1 MPHTILV
8 VEDEFDVRENISEI
22 LTENSYR
29 VITASNGREA
39 VIKLLKE
46 TPDLILSDIMMPGMD
61 GLQLLQYLQ
70 SSKNLAHIPFV
81 FLTAKSS
88 NQDFRK
94 GMLTGADDYV
104 FKPFKTNELLDV
116 IELKLRKTR
125 YIKEQLEEIKE
136 NIALSVPHELRTPLT
151 PILGY
156 SGLMVEEAGS
166 LTQSDIEEMGSTI
179 LKSAMRLRASIEK
192 FILYSSLQYDLNPLK
207 DNSTI
212 KNNATNDIIVSI
224 LSAVRDEKNYIEE
237 INGLEIDI
245 EKCSLKIDEQYIVLC
260 INELVQNAFKFS
272 DPNTNIKVVGKLKSN
287 YYELSFS
294 NIGCAFDSDQIKKM
308 NLLNKQYDPTMP
320 GSGLGLPI
328 VKKIVEFFGGNVKIL
343 CVPERTTIVTI
354 QLPVVDNK
362 ESN

>member
-1 MPHTILV
+1 MTNTILV
-8 VEDEFDVRENISEI
+8 VEDEYDVRENISEI
-22 LTENSYR
+22 LTDNSYR

-94 GMLTGADDYV
+94 GMLTGADDYLL
-104 FKPFKTNELLDV
+104 KPFKTNELLDV
-116 IELKLRKTR
+116 IEVKLRKTR

-156 SGLMVEEAGS
+156 SGLMVEDAGS
-166 LTQSDIEEMGSTI
+166 LTQTEIVEMGTTI
-179 LKSAMRLRASIEK
+179 LNSALRLRTSIEK
-192 FILYSSLQYDLNPLK
+192 FILYSSLQYELNPLK
-207 DNSTI
+207 DNTTL
-212 KNNATNDIIVSI
+212 KNNSVDDIVVTI
-224 LSAVRDEKNYIEE
+224 LSAVRNEKNYIAE
-237 INGLEIDI
+237 INGLEIDV
-245 EKCSLKIDEQYIVLC
+245 EKCSLKIDQQYFSVC
-260 INELVQNAFKFS
+260 INELIQNAFKFS
-272 DPNTNIKVVGKLKSN
+272 DPNTNIKVIGKSN
-287 YYELSFS
+287 ANFYDLSFS
-294 NIGCAFDSDQIKKM
+294 NIGCILRSDQIKAI
-308 NLLNKQYDPTMP
+308 NILNKQYDPTMP

-328 VKKIVEFFGGNVKIL
+328 VKKIVEYFGGKVKYL
-343 CVPERTTIVTI
+343 SVPERTTVVTI
-354 QLPVVDNK
+354 QLRLTSEFLSK
-362 ESN
+362 